1 MKQSNLNKSVVDNQE
16 VIDKKKMEKI
26 FSNID
31 LENPPA
37 ICPIRDVLANVL
49 DKWSI
54 LIILILGYYEV
65 LRFSDLKKRVKGIS
79 PKMLSASLKH
89 LEEDGFLIR
98 TMYAEVPIRVEYN
111 LTEQGK
117 SFCNK
122 ILELSEW
129 INLYFPS
136 IVKRRYKINEIMKD
150 SL

>member
-1 MKQSNLNKSVVDNQE
+1 MKQSNSNETNVDNQS
-16 VIDKKKMEKI
+16 VVDKKKMEVI

-31 LENPPA
+31 LENPPS

-54 LIILILGYYEV
+54 LIILMLGYYGI
-65 LRFSDLKKRVKGIS
+65 LRFADLKKKIKGIS
-79 PKMLSASLKH
+79 PKMLSISLKH
-89 LEEDGFLIR
+89 LERDGFIMR
-98 TMYAEVPIRVEYN
+98 TAFAEVPIRVEYT

-129 INLYFPS
+129 ISFYFPT
-136 IVKRRYKINEIMKD
+136 IINSRLKN
-150 SL
+150 S

>member
-1 MKQSNLNKSVVDNQE
+1 MKQSNSNETNADNQSVV
-16 VIDKKKMEKI
+16 DKKKMEKI

-31 LENPPA
+31 LENPPS

-54 LIILILGYYEV
+54 LIILMLGYYEI
-65 LRFSDLKKRVKGIS
+65 LRFADLKKKIKGIS
-79 PKMLSASLKH
+79 PKMLSMSLKH
-89 LEEDGFLIR
+89 LEKDGFIIR
-98 TMYAEVPIRVEYN
+98 TAFAEVPLRVEYT

-129 INLYFPS
+129 VGFYFPT
-136 IVKRRYKINEIMKD
+136 ILNRRLKTDEGIKK
-150 SL
+150 

>member
-1 MKQSNLNKSVVDNQE
+1 MKQSNSNETNADNQSVV
-16 VIDKKKMEKI
+16 DKKKMEKI

-31 LENPPA
+31 LENPPS

-54 LIILILGYYEV
+54 LIILMLGYYEI
-65 LRFSDLKKRVKGIS
+65 LRFADLKKKIKGIS
-79 PKMLSASLKH
+79 PKMLSMSLKH
-89 LEEDGFLIR
+89 LEKDGFIIR
-98 TMYAEVPIRVEYN
+98 TAFAEVPLRVEYK

-129 INLYFPS
+129 VGFYFPT
-136 IVKRRYKINEIMKD
+136 ILNRRLKTDEGIKK
-150 SL
+150 

>member
-1 MKQSNLNKSVVDNQE
+1 MKQSNSNETTVDNQS
-16 VIDKKKMEKI
+16 VVDKKKMVKI

-31 LENPPA
+31 LENPPS

-54 LIILILGYYEV
+54 LIILMLGYYEI
-65 LRFSDLKKRVKGIS
+65 LRFADLKKKIKGIS
-79 PKMLSASLKH
+79 PKMLSMSLKH
-89 LEEDGFLIR
+89 LEKDGFIIR
-98 TMYAEVPIRVEYN
+98 TVFAEVPLRVEYK

-129 INLYFPS
+129 IGLYFPA
-136 IVKRRYKINEIMKD
+136 IVKRRFKTDEGIKK
-150 SL
+150 

>member
-1 MKQSNLNKSVVDNQE
+1 MKQSNSNETTVDNQS
-16 VIDKKKMEKI
+16 VVDKKKMKKI

-31 LENPPA
+31 LENPPS

-54 LIILILGYYEV
+54 LIILMLGYYEI
-65 LRFSDLKKRVKGIS
+65 LRFADLKKKIKGIS
-79 PKMLSASLKH
+79 PKMLSMSLKH
-89 LEEDGFLIR
+89 LEKDGFIIR
-98 TMYAEVPIRVEYN
+98 AAFAEVPLRVEYT

-129 INLYFPS
+129 VGFYFPA
-136 IVKRRYKINEIMKD
+136 ILNRRLKTDEGIKK
-150 SL
+150 

>member
-1 MKQSNLNKSVVDNQE
+1 MKQSNSNETTVDNQS
-16 VIDKKKMEKI
+16 VVDKKKMEKI

-31 LENPPA
+31 LENPPS

-54 LIILILGYYEV
+54 LIILMLGYYEI
-65 LRFSDLKKRVKGIS
+65 LRFADLKKKIKGIS
-79 PKMLSASLKH
+79 PKMLSMSLKH
-89 LEEDGFLIR
+89 LEKDGFIIR
-98 TMYAEVPIRVEYN
+98 TAFAEVPLRVEYT

-129 INLYFPS
+129 VGFYFPT
-136 IVKRRYKINEIMKD
+136 ILKRRLKNDEDIN
-150 SL
+150 

>member
-1 MKQSNLNKSVVDNQE
+1 MKQSNSNETTVDNQS
-16 VIDKKKMEKI
+16 VVDKKKMEKI

-31 LENPPA
+31 LENPPS

-54 LIILILGYYEV
+54 LIILMLGYYEI
-65 LRFSDLKKRVKGIS
+65 LRFADLKKKIKGIS
-79 PKMLSASLKH
+79 PKMLSISLKH
-89 LEEDGFLIR
+89 LETDGFIIR
-98 TMYAEVPIRVEYN
+98 TAFAEVPLRVEYT

-129 INLYFPS
+129 VSFYFPTILS
-136 IVKRRYKINEIMKD
+136 RRLKTDEDIKK
-150 SL
+150 

>member
-1 MKQSNLNKSVVDNQE
+1 
-16 VIDKKKMEKI
+16 MEKI

-31 LENPPA
+31 LENPPS

-54 LIILILGYYEV
+54 LIILMLGYYEI
-65 LRFSDLKKRVKGIS
+65 LRFADLKKKIKGIS
-79 PKMLSASLKH
+79 PKMLSMSLKH
-89 LEEDGFLIR
+89 LEKDGFIIR
-98 TMYAEVPIRVEYN
+98 TAFAEVPLRVEYT

-129 INLYFPS
+129 IGLYFPA
-136 IVKRRYKINEIMKD
+136 IVKRRFKTDEGINK
-150 SL
+150 

>member
-1 MKQSNLNKSVVDNQE
+1 MKQSNSNETNADNQSVV
-16 VIDKKKMEKI
+16 DKKKMEKI

-31 LENPPA
+31 LENPPS

-54 LIILILGYYEV
+54 LIILMLGYYEI
-65 LRFSDLKKRVKGIS
+65 LRFADLKKKIKGIS
-79 PKMLSASLKH
+79 PKMLSMSLKH
-89 LEEDGFLIR
+89 LEKDGFIIR
-98 TMYAEVPIRVEYN
+98 TAFAEVPLRVEYT

-129 INLYFPS
+129 VGFYFPA
-136 IVKRRYKINEIMKD
+136 ILNRRLKTDEGIKK
-150 SL
+150 

>member
-1 MKQSNLNKSVVDNQE
+1 MKQNNSNETNADNQSVV
-16 VIDKKKMEKI
+16 DKKKMEKI

-31 LENPPA
+31 LENPPS

-54 LIILILGYYEV
+54 LIILMLGYYEI
-65 LRFSDLKKRVKGIS
+65 LRFADLKKKIKGIS
-79 PKMLSASLKH
+79 PKMLSMSLKH
-89 LEEDGFLIR
+89 LEKDGFIIR
-98 TMYAEVPIRVEYN
+98 TAFAEVPLRVEYK

-129 INLYFPS
+129 VGFYFPT
-136 IVKRRYKINEIMKD
+136 ILNRRLKTDEGIKK
-150 SL
+150 

>member
-1 MKQSNLNKSVVDNQE
+1 MKQSNSNETNVDNQS
-16 VIDKKKMEKI
+16 VVDKKKMEKI

-31 LENPPA
+31 LENPPS

-54 LIILILGYYEV
+54 LIILMLGYYEI
-65 LRFSDLKKRVKGIS
+65 LRFADLKKKIKGIS
-79 PKMLSASLKH
+79 PKMLSISLKH
-89 LEEDGFLIR
+89 LEKDGFIIR
-98 TMYAEVPIRVEYN
+98 TAFAEVPIRVEYT

-129 INLYFPS
+129 IGFYFPA
-136 IVKRRYKINEIMKD
+136 IVKRRVKTDKD
-150 SL
+150 IKK